1 MVINMEINII
11 LQLPRLWRERLFLPF
26 GDLVPS
32 SLFLVLESGQGQSR
46 VSGSNLIPEKDI
58 DNMFR

>member
-1 MVINMEINII
+1 MEIIDHI
-11 LQLPRLWRERLFLPF
+11 TEATPVLERLFLPF
-26 GDLVPS
+26 GKLVPS